1 MAFNETASL
10 PDCIALGAAGGPMFS
25 TDVIVV
31 RAGFESRNANWSQS
45 RRKYDIST
53 GVKTKS
59 DFQSVADLFHAVGG
73 RLDGFRFKDWADF
86 EVTIANGA
94 LVGSLNGVLYGTAGL
109 GSGLATLRLAK
120 LYTSGSSTH
129 VREITKPITATVY
142 RNGVPAVIGGGAGQ
156 LSGVDLTTGIATFVA
171 DQTRSISSH
180 VVGVSHQFTLSSAFS
195 PNLVP
200 GGRIFVT
207 SITGTAATLLNNLP
221 LEVNGVSGAVI
232 NVAVTTTGLT
242 ASGGTASYFPQPAD
256 TLTWT
261 GTFDVP
267 VRFDSD
273 ELQAVIQDKT
283 GGGDLLMTAPVQLI
297 EIRV

>member
-45 RRKYDIST
+45 RRKFDIST

-73 RLDGFRFKDWADF
+73 RLNGFRFKDWSDF
-86 EVTIANGA
+86 EATVSTGA
-94 LVGSLNGVLYGTAGL
+94 LQSSISSVLYGSAGSGYGTPILQLTKKYTAG
-109 GSGLATLRLAK
+109 T
-120 LYTSGSSTH
+120 STH
-129 VREITKPITATVY
+129 VREIRKPISATIY
-142 RNGVPAVIGGGAGQ
+142 RNGVAAVNGGGPGEY
-156 LSGVDLTTGIATFVA
+156 SIDLTTGLVTFVA
-171 DQTRSISSH
+171 DQTRAISSH
-180 VVGVSHQFTLSSAFS
+180 TVGPHQFTLASAFS
-195 PNLVP
+195 PNILV
-200 GGRIFVT
+200 GGQIYV
-207 SITGTAATLLNNLP
+207 SGVAGTAATLLNGLSHAIT
-221 LEVNGVSGAVI
+221 GVGGAVI
-232 NVAVTTTGLT
+232 TTSTDTTGLT
-242 ASGGTASYFPQPAD
+242 ASGGNAFFYPQSTD
-256 TLTWT
+256 LMTWT
-261 GTFDVP
+261 GEFDVP

-273 ELQAVIQDKT
+273 ELQAIIQDKT